1 MFTQGN
7 GQDFLNQGG
16 ILRDKG
22 MANASGFKIDT
33 AYNNVNGKVDKLDA
47 DKTNNLS
54 QIGAAKVGYGTF
66 VKNGADGMTN
76 QVGQNALNT
85 KDKPVNKIIYA
96 DNTTNHLDGN
106 FHGQRLNDVVL
117 NYDAATST
125 VTATYAGKTWKA
137 TTDDLGIDKSQKY
150 NFLITSSHMQNR
162 YSDGI
167 MRTNLE
173 GVTITTP
180 QADLIDDVEVTKQPI
195 PHKTIR
201 EFDPTLEPGSPDV
214 IVQKVKM
221 ENQQQLHQLKLTL
234 IQEM

>member
-1 MFTQGN
+1 
-7 GQDFLNQGG
+7 
-16 ILRDKG
+16 
-22 MANASGFKIDT
+22 
-33 AYNNVNGKVDKLDA
+33 
-47 DKTNNLS
+47 
-54 QIGAAKVGYGTF
+54 
-66 VKNGADGMTN
+66 MTN

-96 DNTTNHLDGN
+96 DNTTNHLDGQ

-125 VTATYAGKTWKA
+125 ITATYAGKTWKA

-214 IVQKVKM
+214 IVQKGEDGETTTTPTKVDPDTGDVVERGEPTTEVTKIQLTRLYTLHLKKYHKVIKMSSIQTYQLTVQKKYQVNQASRILKQVK
-221 ENQQQLHQLKLTL
+221 
-234 IQEM
+234 

>member
-1 MFTQGN
+1 
-7 GQDFLNQGG
+7 
-16 ILRDKG
+16 
-22 MANASGFKIDT
+22 
-33 AYNNVNGKVDKLDA
+33 
-47 DKTNNLS
+47 
-54 QIGAAKVGYGTF
+54 
-66 VKNGADGMTN
+66 MTS
-76 QVGQNALNT
+76 QVGTDALNS
-85 KDKPVNKIIYA
+85 KDNPVNKIIYA
-96 DNTTNHLDGN
+96 DNSTNLNDGK

-125 VTATYAGKTWKA
+125 VTATYAGKTWTA
-137 TTDDLGIDKSQKY
+137 TTNDLGIDKSQKY

-162 YSDGI
+162 YSDGT